1 MAQMSREESLRIIN
15 DFINQ
20 KGTANNAVPASAQQP
35 QQSQPTQGSREEN
48 LKIINDFISGYT
60 PKNQTVEN
68 SSFTS
73 KSGKFGQAD
82 SAQAKTDTRSSE
94 RAALE
99 AQLNELN
106 NLGFNATA
114 KQQAEA
120 QAKRAQIEKR
130 LKEIDESSKP
140 NKDTS
145 GLNAAQTKRFNELQ
159 EELASIKLPSFIP
172 AGGKARELANRR
184 EEILAE
190 LDELDKAAGR
200 DARSYDGLSRR
211 TNWLKSWLNRTGASY
226 TNAVGNMAELINRE
240 DKPIQGRGY
249 EAENE
254 KFADFIGR
262 FDPKSADALR
272 QNVPQANK
280 NISDSF
286 RGFSD
291 NAYKAADTMLER
303 SEGQL
308 AKAKY
313 GVSGAKSI
321 AMDAGSTL
329 LDIGVDRLGAAA
341 LGVPGLANMFARVY
355 GSTAQDAR
363 LRGDDVETASLKGLK
378 AATIEVVTEKIGGA
392 FEGAYGKSLTSE
404 ALNAVRKKFGN
415 VMNRLERSG
424 VLRWVLDTV
433 GEGGE
438 EALADILNTTVDHMV
453 GWDDGSMTTIEDIL
467 SQKDDILYD
476 TFLGSLVGSLGA
488 STNLINNRANARANA
503 QNSAPAQTA
512 QEAQNVQRDIPAAP
526 KTENMRTA
534 DSGALNA
541 ALETIGAVTRAG
553 GSTESAMKLL
563 SPKQIEAYNNYR
575 AERNAAEEAANKPA
589 ESENANAAGDELA
602 ALNKALKGYDE
613 QTRNDIIEEY
623 RKVVEGKA
631 PTSFEARVSR
641 EAIRTMREAEAREK
655 GIEVFKPTYDEDAL
669 DIAEKRVA
677 ARKEAKYQD
686 KRKSVATAENSEYDD
701 TRFEFDY
708 DAARKKAEKAYALEL
723 KRWYEEHPN
732 ESEPDPDSWLSD
744 RSAYISEYV
753 RRLSR
758 IEFAEHKKA
767 NELISKA
774 QFRDRNLGKTGETHQ
789 ETRQDDYRRD
799 DEAYKDNVDEDWD
812 TNSRRTDISG
822 NKVDVYGTR
831 SISRGTFRSDAEA
844 PPVTAAERRY
854 AKLIGKER
862 ADSIEKREAARAAVT
877 ENATERMER
886 MAAEN
891 KLLRKVVEAKTKEE
905 RASAQEEYKKFK
917 DNEAA
922 NLATKNGGEDDV
934 HRIRYDEVRGRP
946 GLESGDRGN
955 IENVRRDADSRELG
969 RLSEVVR
976 HAGPAEREQR
986 LEEAGYKTIPERE
999 YSSEEVKANK
1009 VIRNLVGDDANVVI
1023 LAGEGRDSG
1032 LAHTESDGRRTI
1044 FLVRKPNPRYRM
1056 EDVAAHEAA
1065 HIRMPEG
1072 IKSNAHQ
1079 YAKYLLLNNG
1089 FT

>member
-35 QQSQPTQGSREEN
+35 QQSQPAQGSREEN

-82 SAQAKTDTRSSE
+82 STPAKTDTRSSE

-145 GLNAAQTKRFNELQ
+145 GLNAAQAKRFNELQ
-159 EELASIKLPSFIP
+159 EELASIKLPSFVP
-172 AGGKARELANRR
+172 AGGPARELANRR

-226 TNAVGNMAELINRE
+226 TNVAGNILDLGSGERDSLRAQQE
-240 DKPIQGRGY
+240 
-249 EAENE
+249 EADLQRLA
-254 KFADFIGR
+254 KK
-262 FDPKSADALR
+262 DPKAAAEVKAAEERYRQGLSAASG
-272 QNVPQANK
+272 NV
-280 NISDSF
+280 
-286 RGFSD
+286 
-291 NAYKAADTMLER
+291 YKAADTMLEH

-355 GSTAQDAR
+355 GIVAQDAR

-404 ALNAVRKKFGN
+404 ALNAVRRKFGN

-503 QNSAPAQTA
+503 QNSAPVQTA
-512 QEAQNVQRDIPAAP
+512 QEAQNVQGDIPAAL

-534 DSGALNA
+534 DSDALNA
-541 ALETIGAVTRAG
+541 ALETIVAVTRAG
-553 GSTESAMKLL
+553 GSAESAMKLL
-563 SPKQIEAYNNYR
+563 SPKQIEAYNNYL
-575 AERNAAEEAANKPA
+575 AEKNAAEETEFQRKKSEEQKAQRQKAEQVQTEEAKSEKPVAKTNGEQYNKFTFDYKAAN
-589 ESENANAAGDELA
+589 EEANAA
-602 ALNKALKGYDE
+602 YDTEVKKWYE
-613 QTRNDIIEEY
+613 QHPYAQVIDPESPLYDRNTF
-623 RKVVEGKA
+623 VNQ
-631 PTSFEARVSR
+631 RVREMNR
-641 EAIRTMREAEAREK
+641 EAFIKYRQEAQKTQTEDDLTDE
-655 GIEVFKPTYDEDAL
+655 IEWDE
-669 DIAEKRVA
+669 
-677 ARKEAKYQD
+677 
-686 KRKSVATAENSEYDD
+686 ENVPDM
-701 TRFEFDY
+701 
-708 DAARKKAEKAYALEL
+708 
-723 KRWYEEHPN
+723 EENH
-732 ESEPDPDSWLSD
+732 
-744 RSAYISEYV
+744 
-753 RRLSR
+753 
-758 IEFAEHKKA
+758 
-767 NELISKA
+767 
-774 QFRDRNLGKTGETHQ
+774 HQ
-789 ETRQDDYRRD
+789 ETRHDDYRRD
-799 DEAYKDNVDEDWD
+799 DEAYKH
-812 TNSRRTDISG
+812 DIDRVYSSKSVTRQ
-822 NKVDVYGTR
+822 KVGGYGT
-831 SISRGTFRSDAEA
+831 SRGTFRSDAEA

-854 AKLIGKER
+854 AKLMGKER

-891 KLLRKVVEAKTKEE
+891 KLLRKVVEAKTEEE

-922 NLATKNGGEDDV
+922 NLAAKNGGEDDV

-955 IENVRRDADSRELG
+955 IENVRRDAGSRELG

-976 HAGPAEREQR
+976 HADPAEREQR

-999 YSSEEVKANK
+999 YGSEEVKVNK

-1023 LAGEGRDSG
+1023 LAGEGRGSG
-1032 LAHTESDGRRTI
+1032 LAHTESDGRSTI
-1044 FLVRKPNPRYRM
+1044 FLVRKPNSRYRM
-1056 EDVAAHEAA
+1056 EDVAVHEVA
-1065 HIRMPEG
+1065 HIRIPEG

>member
-1 MAQMSREESLRIIN
+1 MARFAE
-15 DFINQ
+15 
-20 KGTANNAVPASAQQP
+20 
-35 QQSQPTQGSREEN
+35 
-48 LKIINDFISGYT
+48 
-60 PKNQTVEN
+60 
-68 SSFTS
+68 
-73 KSGKFGQAD
+73 
-82 SAQAKTDTRSSE
+82 RSPE
-94 RAALE
+94 AA
-99 AQLNELN
+99 
-106 NLGFNATA
+106 
-114 KQQAEA
+114 AEA
-120 QAKRAQIEKR
+120 QAA
-130 LKEIDESSKP
+130 
-140 NKDTS
+140 
-145 GLNAAQTKRFNELQ
+145 
-159 EELASIKLPSFIP
+159 EERYRQSLR
-172 AGGKARELANRR
+172 GAR
-184 EEILAE
+184 
-190 LDELDKAAGR
+190 
-200 DARSYDGLSRR
+200 
-211 TNWLKSWLNRTGASY
+211 
-226 TNAVGNMAELINRE
+226 
-240 DKPIQGRGY
+240 
-249 EAENE
+249 
-254 KFADFIGR
+254 
-262 FDPKSADALR
+262 
-272 QNVPQANK
+272 
-280 NISDSF
+280 DST
-286 RGFSD
+286 
-291 NAYKAADTMLER
+291 YKAADTMLER

-488 STNLINNRANARANA
+488 STNLISNRANARANA
-503 QNSAPAQTA
+503 QNSAPVQTA

-589 ESENANAAGDELA
+589 ASKSENAADDELA

-613 QTRNDIIEEY
+613 QTRNDIIGEY

-631 PTSFEARVSR
+631 PISFDAKVNR
-641 EAIRTMREAEAREK
+641 EATRAMREAEAREK
-655 GIEVFKPTYDEDAL
+655 GIEVFKPAYGEDAL
-669 DIAEKRVA
+669 DIAERRVT
-677 ARKEAKYQD
+677 ARKEARYQD
-686 KRKSVATAENSEYDD
+686 KRKPVATPENSEYDD
-701 TRFEFDY
+701 TRFKFDY
-708 DAARKKAEKAYALEL
+708 EAARKKAEKAYDLEL
-723 KRWYEEHPN
+723 KRWYAEHPN

-774 QFRDRNLGKTGETHQ
+774 QFRDKNLGKTGETHQ

-812 TNSRRTDISG
+812 TKSRRTDISG

-854 AKLIGKER
+854 AKLMGKER

-891 KLLRKVVEAKTKEE
+891 KLLRKVVEAKTEEE

-986 LEEAGYKTIPERE
+986 LEEAGYKIINERE
-999 YSSEEVKANK
+999 RSSEEVKASKIVND
-1009 VIRNLVGDDANVVI
+1009 LVGDDVDVVI
-1023 LAGEGRDSG
+1023 LAGEGIDIG

-1044 FLVRKPNPRYRM
+1044 FLVRKPNSRYRM
-1056 EDVAAHEAA
+1056 EDVAVHEAA

>member
-1 MAQMSREESLRIIN
+1 M
-15 DFINQ
+15 
-20 KGTANNAVPASAQQP
+20 
-35 QQSQPTQGSREEN
+35 
-48 LKIINDFISGYT
+48 
-60 PKNQTVEN
+60 
-68 SSFTS
+68 S
-73 KSGKFGQAD
+73 KSGNGSVATPPTAD
-82 SAQAKTDTRSSE
+82 YTQQRAKLQKELDRLDNAVAYVTTTEQSDEIDAQRKPIIEQLRKLDEAEGKTGVYTGGDRLKNALGNAKLATQQGLTRADHSITQTVDMLIGDVAKHGKALVNATLQTINPNWGFEDEDPWITRRNKRGAEVLAQNDAIAQQRIEEGRLNKTAWKYAPEVVAAIPDVVLAYFTGGASAGATATR
-94 RAALE
+94 AGLE
-99 AQLNELN
+99 A
-106 NLGFNATA
+106 ASA
-114 KQQAEA
+114 IA
-120 QAKRAQIEKR
+120 QG
-130 LKEIDESSKP
+130 SS
-140 NKDTS
+140 
-145 GLNAAQTKRFNELQ
+145 AAQKLIPIADATKNMMKSPAWMSAFAQ
-159 EELASIKLPSFIP
+159 S
-172 AGGKARELANRR
+172 AGG
-184 EEILAE
+184 
-190 LDELDKAAGR
+190 
-200 DARSYDGLSRR
+200 SY
-211 TNWLKSWLNRTGASY
+211 
-226 TNAVGNMAELINRE
+226 
-240 DKPIQGRGY
+240 
-249 EAENE
+249 
-254 KFADFIGR
+254 
-262 FDPKSADALR
+262 
-272 QNVPQANK
+272 
-280 NISDSF
+280 
-286 RGFSD
+286 
-291 NAYKAADTMLER
+291 
-303 SEGQL
+303 
-308 AKAKY
+308 
-313 GVSGAKSI
+313 
-321 AMDAGSTL
+321 
-329 LDIGVDRLGAAA
+329 
-341 LGVPGLANMFARVY
+341 
-355 GSTAQDAR
+355 
-363 LRGDDVETASLKGLK
+363 
-378 AATIEVVTEKIGGA
+378 
-392 FEGAYGKSLTSE
+392 
-404 ALNAVRKKFGN
+404 
-415 VMNRLERSG
+415 
-424 VLRWVLDTV
+424 
-433 GEGGE
+433 E
-438 EALADILNTTVDHMV
+438 EALADGATEAQANLYALLN
-453 GWDDGSMTTIEDIL
+453 GFANATIEVGGSDEAMGGI
-467 SQKDDILYD
+467 QKLPQQLRDALEKGNKSAVMQWVKSTAGEAKEEVLQGMAEKGLRGLYTND
-476 TFLGSLVGSLGA
+476 VPLYSATDENAVINPKRAKEEALGGLIVGGVLGGGQMA
-488 STNLINNRANARANA
+488 IQSAINSGRVQNANG
-503 QNSAPAQTA
+503 AQTA

-575 AERNAAEEAANKPA
+575 AKRKAAEEAANKPA
-589 ESENANAAGDELA
+589 TPKAKNVTGDELA
-602 ALNKALKGYDE
+602 ALDKALKGYDE

-631 PTSFEARVSR
+631 PTSFEAKVNR
-641 EAIRTMREAEAREK
+641 EAARTAREAEAREK

-686 KRKSVATAENSEYDD
+686 KKKSVATAENSEYDD
-701 TRFEFDY
+701 TRFKFDY
-708 DAARKKAEKAYALEL
+708 DAARKKAEKAYDLEL

-744 RSAYISEYV
+744 KGAYVSEYV

-758 IEFAEHKKA
+758 IELAEHKKA

-774 QFRDRNLGKTGETHQ
+774 QFRDRNLGKTEETHQ

-854 AKLIGKER
+854 AKLMGKER

-891 KLLRKVVEAKTKEE
+891 KLLRKVVEAKTEEE

-922 NLATKNGGEDDV
+922 NLAAKNGGENDV

-955 IENVRRDADSRELG
+955 IENVRRDAGSRELG

-976 HAGPAEREQR
+976 HADPAERGQR
-986 LEEAGYKTIPERE
+986 LEEAGYKIINERE
-999 YSSEEVKANK
+999 RSSEEVKASKIVND
-1009 VIRNLVGDDANVVI
+1009 LVGDDVNVVI
-1023 LAGEGRDSG
+1023 LAGEGIDIG

-1044 FLVRKPNPRYRM
+1044 FLVRKPNSRYRM
-1056 EDVAAHEAA
+1056 EDVAVHEAA

>member
-1 MAQMSREESLRIIN
+1 MFFIEVCTNSSLVVR
-15 DFINQ
+15 DR
-20 KGTANNAVPASAQQP
+20 PASE
-35 QQSQPTQGSREEN
+35 RILLN
-48 LKIINDFISGYT
+48 IIHGLLS
-60 PKNQTVEN
+60 VH
-68 SSFTS
+68 
-73 KSGKFGQAD
+73 
-82 SAQAKTDTRSSE
+82 
-94 RAALE
+94 
-99 AQLNELN
+99 
-106 NLGFNATA
+106 TA
-114 KQQAEA
+114 KEA
-120 QAKRAQIEKR
+120 IVVERYISQ
-130 LKEIDESSKP
+130 
-140 NKDTS
+140 
-145 GLNAAQTKRFNELQ
+145 GLNQVLGVYECFPRYSSLLITKVEGNVGAVHTVTHIRFANEFNDVLTIFW
-159 EELASIKLPSFIP
+159 LCP
-172 AGGKARELANRR
+172 
-184 EEILAE
+184 
-190 LDELDKAAGR
+190 AAGF
-200 DARSYDGLSRR
+200 DFLAFEHVSECEFSFFLTDGVFIACVLPELLTLSGRSVLFGRVGSEAVIGDCVFVVNGLTYFTFPCS
-211 TNWLKSWLNRTGASY
+211 
-226 TNAVGNMAELINRE
+226 EL
-240 DKPIQGRGY
+240 
-249 EAENE
+249 
-254 KFADFIGR
+254 
-262 FDPKSADALR
+262 L
-272 QNVPQANK
+272 
-280 NISDSF
+280 ISDF
-286 RGFSD
+286 HEDF
-291 NAYKAADTMLER
+291 AEHVLALATVYAPER
-303 SEGQL
+303 ISVNVAVNQF
-308 AKAKY
+308 
-313 GVSGAKSI
+313 
-321 AMDAGSTL
+321 
-329 LDIGVDRLGAAA
+329 
-341 LGVPGLANMFARVY
+341 GVPGLANMFARVY

-453 GWDDGSMTTIEDIL
+453 GWDDGSMTAIEDIL

-488 STNLINNRANARANA
+488 STNLISNRANARANA

-526 KTENMRTA
+526 KTGNVRTA

-553 GSTESAMKLL
+553 GSAESAMKLL
-563 SPKQIEAYNNYR
+563 SPKQIDAYNNYL
-575 AERNAAEEAANKPA
+575 AEKNSTKEAANKPA
-589 ESENANAAGDELA
+589 ESENANAADDELA

-623 RKVVEGKA
+623 RKAVEGEA
-631 PTSFEARVSR
+631 PISFDAKVNR
-641 EAIRTMREAEAREK
+641 EATRAMREAEAREK
-655 GIEVFKPTYDEDAL
+655 GIEVFKPAYDEDAL
-669 DIAEKRVA
+669 DIAERRVT
-677 ARKEAKYQD
+677 ARKEARYQD
-686 KRKSVATAENSEYDD
+686 KRKPVATPENSEYDD
-701 TRFEFDY
+701 TRFKFDY
-708 DAARKKAEKAYALEL
+708 EAARKKAEKAYDLEL
-723 KRWYEEHPN
+723 KRWYAEHPN

-891 KLLRKVVEAKTKEE
+891 KLLRKVVEAKTEEE